1 MDDPEDGEKL
11 KNVSPF
17 TLAVLPQRAFT

>member
-1 MDDPEDGEKL
+1 MDDPEDAEKL